1 MSVTIFQNNGG
12 MAEGFHTVSPGGILS
27 VISIGDFSTHRVGA
41 SRFRAIV
48 TDHPIEEASNAN
60 VMYAADGHIYMH
72 VHGDKVGSLTIS
84 GLAFSGLCR
93 NGPDGFGENMTGFE
107 RVLRWYRE
115 NRVSNPMKNSPIEVT
130 LGGGLILKGWL
141 GSFSARV
148 ADVAHRLY
156 AFTLPMYLAP
166 APVKEFGPWDA
177 GAGVD
182 DENTD
187 DSEWNSDH
195 AQ

>member
-12 MAEGFHTVSPGGILS
+12 MTNGFHTVSPGGVLS
-27 VISIGDFSTHRVGA
+27 VISIGDFSTPRAGA

-48 TDHPIEEASNAN
+48 TDHPMEEAANAN

-72 VHGDKVGSLTIS
+72 VPGDKVGSLTIT
-84 GLAFSGLCR
+84 GLAFSGLCW
-93 NGPDGFGENMTGFE
+93 NGPDGLDGNMTGFE

-115 NRVSNPMKNSPIEVT
+115 NRVSNPGKNAPIEVT

-156 AFTLPMYLAP
+156 SFTLPMYLAP
-166 APVKEFGPWDA
+166 APVKEFGPYDA
-177 GAGVD
+177 EVQSD
-182 DENTD
+182 DQTGDE
-187 DSEWNSDH
+187 E
-195 AQ
+195 